1 MTLISKYIW
10 GHCLINQTTI
20 KPYLCASLLDLPC
33 SFSLI
38 CQKRLQSVYNKMLQT
53 AHKFVQSQDYLSA
66 HVYEYTIE
74 TTLEEAKHKQAW
86 PHPCSPERRSGR
98 HCHISDESL
107 QKPQRECYTS
117 SQPLIFKYINLVCNT
132 PRAINAD
139 VKVLRNANVCVLR
152 SHLSN
157 WPRGNSESDS
167 SGCRNTL
174 NGFLWAVGP
183 SANSSKWALFLLLS
197 LLRITFAVKSI

>member
-10 GHCLINQTTI
+10 GHCLINQTTV

-86 PHPCSPERRSGR
+86 PHPCSPELRSRR
-98 HCHISDESL
+98 HCHISNESL
-107 QKPQRECYTS
+107 HKPQREYYTS
-117 SQPLIFKYINLVCNT
+117 SQPLIFKYIKLLCNM

-139 VKVLRNANVCVLR
+139 VKVLRNTNLCVLR
-152 SHLSN
+152 SHLNN
-157 WPRGNSESDS
+157 WPHGNGESDS
-167 SGCRNTL
+167 SGCQNTL

-183 SANSSKWALFLLLS
+183 MQIPVNEHCFFCSHC
-197 LLRITFAVKSI
+197 